1 MLLWVFTYTT
11 LEIIPQFPNLR
22 SRRGCTCFLN
32 RWIRK
37 HSRFPIENGRPFL
50 SFTSLP
56 IFHIEQS
63 SFERHPLLLAF
74 TTLGV
79 PDCDT
84 QAPASA
90 NTAFPKTKRRWTKM
104 DTGTLDNLFDD
115 ASWLISGS
123 GKFVV
128 VILIKVFEGSRHL
141 KDEFLW
147 GIQSHDLNMEVYIR
161 IPEPIAIR

>member
-1 MLLWVFTYTT
+1 
-11 LEIIPQFPNLR
+11 
-22 SRRGCTCFLN
+22 
-32 RWIRK
+32 
-37 HSRFPIENGRPFL
+37 
-50 SFTSLP
+50 
-56 IFHIEQS
+56 
-63 SFERHPLLLAF
+63 
-74 TTLGV
+74 
-79 PDCDT
+79 
-84 QAPASA
+84 
-90 NTAFPKTKRRWTKM
+90 M